1 MSPFPPQRVQG
12 TLFGNNVGLLFAY
25 DDARR
30 ITGMLY
36 WVDPFGDPYTIEQR
50 TIDHRTYTWDPSGNK
65 TSRTNAKTGLVH
77 SFSYD
82 SVDRMIGST
91 LSTTPSVNVTY
102 TLDGVGNRTTV
113 TGGDNPGNYTMSAA
127 NPPADAQMN
136 QCTTTPMDPNGRT
149 YDNNGNLLTRTG
161 TNPPAGTFAYDYKN
175 RMVRFTE
182 TVSGKRHDYVYDCLG
197 RLIKTV
203 VDVAAPTE
211 GQTLYYYKGHQIV
224 EERDGTDTVQATFVY
239 GNYID
244 EVITMR
250 RLNTDY
256 YYVRDDQYNVVRI
269 ADASGNIVE
278 SYDYDDFGRPVN
290 PTTRQVLTSSAYGN
304 PFFFTG
310 RLYDWQTGLYNYR
323 TRYYD
328 PIAGRFTSR
337 DSIGI
342 WGDELNMGNAFTYC
356 GNSPWT
362 YLDPAGRLAPQ
373 QQSAWERLWK
383 VWVTFWTHPERL
395 CYYFSLDLTAFRIT
409 NFVVTSTGTYTGN
422 AMAGGAVTAADVTP
436 GVQNEYN
443 KLRGKLGLPWE
454 ASKSGPP
461 GSPVTWGVDADW
473 SAWIPVKHVRK
484 WICKWPFSAPDVRDT
499 PFSSAGGSFRT
510 CGNWMKE
517 GASSWCK

>member
-1 MSPFPPQRVQG
+1 MNVLQG
-12 TLFGNNVGLLFAY
+12 GL
-25 DDARR
+25 
-30 ITGMLY
+30 T
-36 WVDPFGDPYTIEQR
+36 
-50 TIDHRTYTWDPSGNK
+50 
-65 TSRTNAKTGLVH
+65 H

-136 QCTTTPMDPNGRT
+136 QYTTTPMDPNGRT

-175 RMVRFTE
+175 RMVRFVE
-182 TVSGKRHDYVYDCLG
+182 SVSGKRHDYVYDCQG

-256 YYVRDDQYNVVRI
+256 YYVRDDQYNVMAI
-269 ADASGNIVE
+269 ANSSGVIVE
-278 SYDYDDFGRPVN
+278 SYDYGDFGRPVN
-290 PTTRQVLTSSAYGN
+290 PTTRQPITGSAVGN

-310 RLYDWQTGLYNYR
+310 RVYDWQTGLYNYR

-328 PIAGRFTSR
+328 PIAGRFTSQ

-342 WGDELNMGNAFTYC
+342 WDLEIGDSHLFI
-356 GNSPWT
+356 
-362 YLDPAGRLAPQ
+362 DFPQ
-373 QQSAWERLWK
+373 AQW
-383 VWVTFWTHPERL
+383 
-395 CYYFSLDLTAFRIT
+395 
-409 NFVVTSTGTYTGN
+409 
-422 AMAGGAVTAADVTP
+422 
-436 GVQNEYN
+436 
-443 KLRGKLGLPWE
+443 
-454 ASKSGPP
+454 
-461 GSPVTWGVDADW
+461 
-473 SAWIPVKHVRK
+473 
-484 WICKWPFSAPDVRDT
+484 
-499 PFSSAGGSFRT
+499 
-510 CGNWMKE
+510 
-517 GASSWCK
+517 